1 LLPYGHQSIDESD
14 VDAVAAVL
22 RGDWLTTG
30 PSVAAFEQDLA
41 RLSGLSGLGPVR
53 GIPANGAPAN
63 AVAVT
68 SGTAALHVA
77 YAAIGVG
84 PGDEVVT
91 TPLTFIATAS
101 SASVLGATIVFADVC
116 EDTGNLD
123 PQAVSA
129 AMTSRTKVVAGVDY
143 AGHPIDAAALT
154 DIAHRGDA
162 VLLED
167 AAHSIGGSLDGQ
179 PVGSLADVTT
189 FSFFPTKNLTTAE
202 GGAVV
207 SRLSE
212 VVNAARAF
220 RSIGLVRDRAALRA
234 PDEGPWHQEVHNF
247 GLNYRLPDL
256 LCALGSS
263 QLLRLPS
270 FKARRDAITA
280 RYNEGLSGIDELRLP
295 ACRQGADPMWHL
307 YPLRIRDGRRR
318 ALFEHLRA
326 SGIGV
331 QVNYLPVYLHPVY
344 ADLGYKPGM
353 CPVAEEYYSQEI
365 SLPLFPDLTDADVDR
380 VIGLV
385 RGFVGA

>member
-1 LLPYGHQSIDESD
+1 MLPYGHQSVDESD
-14 VDAVAAVL
+14 VAAVAAVL

-30 PSVAAFEQDLA
+30 PSVTAFEEALGH
-41 RLSGLSGLGPVR
+41 LSGTSR
-53 GIPANGAPAN
+53 
-63 AVAVT
+63 AVSVT

-77 YAAIGVG
+77 YGALRVG

-91 TPLTFIATAS
+91 TPLTFVATAS
-101 SASVLGATIVFADVC
+101 CASVRGATIVFADIC

-129 AMTSRTKVVAGVDY
+129 AMTARTKVVAGVDY
-143 AGHPIDAAALT
+143 GGHPIDAPALT
-154 DIAHRGDA
+154 EIAHRGNA

-167 AAHSIGGSLDGQ
+167 AAHSIGGSLNGR

-207 SRLSE
+207 SPVAE
-212 VVNAARAF
+212 VVKRARTYH
-220 RSIGLVRDRAALRA
+220 SIGLVHDPEVLRF
-234 PDEGPWHQEVHNF
+234 PDEGPWHQEVHEF
-247 GLNYRLPDL
+247 GLNYRLPDV

-263 QLLRLPS
+263 QLLRLPA

-280 RYNEGLSGIDELRLP
+280 RYNAGLSGIDVLRLP
-295 ACRQGADPMWHL
+295 ACRKNADPMWHL

-326 SGIGV
+326 TGIGV
-331 QVNYLPVYLHPVY
+331 QVNYLPVYRHPVY
-344 ADLGYKPGM
+344 ADLGYQRGM
-353 CPVAEEYYSQEI
+353 CPVAEEYYEQEI
-365 SLPLFPDLTDADVDR
+365 SLPLFPGLGDTDVDH
-380 VIGLV
+380 VIDLI